1 MPPNITPTPNT
12 KLKQLT
18 NAKKSAILKDSNIAF
33 KKWGAPPAG
42 AALFLS
48 ICKHYHRKGVVT
60 DACQW
65 KRNPAETHP
74 FPCKRFCWNSTT
86 TSVPLLWNGMR
97 KLCRR
102 QLMRKSCC
110 KIAMYWKS
118 FTLWA
123 AVSPRKQNRRKF
135 HAEKRI

>member
-1 MPPNITPTPNT
+1 MRFPRQAGDVPQPCRTIRKMVFLNTLNTKMPNT

-65 KRNPAETHP
+65 KRNPAERTH
-74 FPCKRFCWNSTT
+74 FPA
-86 TSVPLLWNGMR
+86 SV
-97 KLCRR
+97 
-102 QLMRKSCC
+102 
-110 KIAMYWKS
+110 Y
-118 FTLWA
+118 
-123 AVSPRKQNRRKF
+123 
-135 HAEKRI
+135 AEVMLQDCDVLEVVHFMGGGQSSKTK